1 MHAPR
6 VTTEHHMTLDRAP
19 RAFPGGLP
27 DTDSR
32 PGGAARTRPRAP
44 KSSCPVDH
52 VLAVLASTWSIK
64 ILWWLSHGPQRFGEL
79 RRSLDPISAKVLTGR
94 LRRLEVQGAI
104 ERRLLDSVPPQAEYA
119 LTALGHEFVPVL
131 KAMGDAAERIT
142 GARCTAP
149 PARRT
154 PRRSGVRVAA

>member
-1 MHAPR
+1 
-6 VTTEHHMTLDRAP
+6 MTLDRAP
-19 RAFPGGLP
+19 RAFPDGLP

-32 PGGAARTRPRAP
+32 PGRVAARRPHATKP
-44 KSSCPVDH
+44 ACPVDD

-94 LRRLEVQGAI
+94 LRRLEEQGAVT
-104 ERRLLDSVPPQAEYA
+104 RRPLDSVPPQMEYA
-119 LTALGHEFVPVL
+119 LTALGREFVPVL

-149 PARRT
+149 PARRVA
-154 PRRSGVRVAA
+154 RRSGVRAAA